1 MPWDFLL
8 LNAAQ
13 SASLG
18 SALALLLRLLAV
30 LRRRRQRRKR
40 RVELR
45 EVQLMGQLEQAKHPL
60 NSWQNLLFTWRSRT
74 ETLSKRYRNRLR
86 KAAKSSGFG
95 HLGGVVGRR

>member
-60 NSWQNLLFTWRSRT
+60 LMAEPTVYVAFSDRNAI
-74 ETLSKRYRNRLR
+74 ETLSK
-86 KAAKSSGFG
+86 
-95 HLGGVVGRR
+95 